1 MEENGTKN
9 GDNGEDQ
16 SAPRGKRLMLL
27 SLVTLGVV
35 YGDIGTSPLYAIR
48 ECFFGE
54 YGIEPLPGNVLGVL
68 SMVFW
73 ALVLVV
79 TTKYLGF
86 IMRADNH
93 GEGGVIA
100 LTALAGGGK
109 KTGGRGLGMV
119 VAMGLFGAA
128 LLYGDGMIT
137 PAISV
142 MSAVEGLSIAA
153 PAFGA
158 YVIPVTVVILAGLFM
173 IQRRGTAGVGVI
185 FGPVTLVWLLV
196 IAVLGVRG
204 ILLEPRVLSAVNPYH
219 AVNFFLANKVTG
231 FFVLGA
237 VFLVVTGTEALY
249 ADMGH
254 FGRRP
259 VRLTWVVLVFPA
271 LLLNYFGQGALLLS
285 NPGAA
290 HNPFYSLAPGWA
302 LYPLV
307 ILATAATIIASQ
319 AVISGAFSL
328 TLQAIQM
335 GYLPRMKIV
344 HTSSSKIGQ
353 IYIPQVNWL
362 LMLAT
367 IGLVLGFG
375 SSSRLAAAYGVAV
388 TTTMVITS
396 LIFYVVARKLWG
408 WGRLAAGSLTI
419 LFLAVDLS
427 FFGANI
433 IKLSHGAWFPL
444 AIGAVVY
451 TLMRS
456 WRMGRAVLA
465 KRFHTLIV
473 GMDEF
478 MKQIAADP
486 PKRVDGTAVFMTGNF
501 NVVPPALTLNMSHNK
516 VLHDTNVFLTVLT
529 EEVPRVSS
537 RKRVEVAELQRGF
550 YTVTA
555 RYGFMEDPNVPRI
568 LRMAA
573 TRGLDIDLDNTSF
586 FLGRERLLA
595 RKKSGMPVWREK
607 IFAFLSRNALGAT
620 AYYHIPP
627 DRVME
632 VGAQIEV

>member
-100 LTALAGGGK
+100 LTALAGGGR

-142 MSAVEGLSIAA
+142 MSAVEGLSIAT

-173 IQRRGTAGVGVI
+173 IQRRGTAGVGVV

-328 TLQAIQM
+328 TRQAIQM

-396 LIFYVVARKLWG
+396 LLFYVVARKLWG
-408 WGRLAAGSLTI
+408 WGRLADDLVSGGRPVVLRGQHHQ
-419 LFLAVDLS
+419 AV
-427 FFGANI
+427 
-433 IKLSHGAWFPL
+433 
-444 AIGAVVY
+444 
-451 TLMRS
+451 
-456 WRMGRAVLA
+456 
-465 KRFHTLIV
+465 
-473 GMDEF
+473 
-478 MKQIAADP
+478 
-486 PKRVDGTAVFMTGNF
+486 
-501 NVVPPALTLNMSHNK
+501 
-516 VLHDTNVFLTVLT
+516 
-529 EEVPRVSS
+529 
-537 RKRVEVAELQRGF
+537 
-550 YTVTA
+550 
-555 RYGFMEDPNVPRI
+555 
-568 LRMAA
+568 
-573 TRGLDIDLDNTSF
+573 TRGLVSTGHRRRGLHHDEIVAHGSRGAGQAFSHADRGNASYADIGIRSIMPT
-586 FLGRERLLA
+586 LGLC
-595 RKKSGMPVWREK
+595 
-607 IFAFLSRNALGAT
+607 
-620 AYYHIPP
+620 
-627 DRVME
+627 RVE
-632 VGAQIEV
+632 I